1 MIEILILLILWLLS
15 CAVCVLGGFFI
26 GCKGLYTAKR
36 KNAVQGET
44 DPQIVRQAERELRE
58 LHNMLT
64 YDGTP
69 QEPIDGSNAP

>member
-26 GCKGLYTAKR
+26 GCKGLYRSKR
-36 KNAVQGET
+36 KNAVQSEA
-44 DPQIVRQAERELRE
+44 DPQILRRAERELRE

-69 QEPIDGSNAP
+69 QEPIDGNKVP

>member
-15 CAVCVLGGFFI
+15 CAVCALSGFFVAW
-26 GCKGLYTAKR
+26 KGLRLKR
-36 KNAVQGET
+36 KNVVQGET

>member
-15 CAVCVLGGFFI
+15 CAVCALGGFFI
-26 GCKGLYTAKR
+26 GCKSLYKAKR
-36 KNAVQGET
+36 KNDVQNEA
-44 DPQIVRQAERELRE
+44 DPQILRKAERELRE

-69 QEPIDGSNAP
+69 QAPIDENKVP

>member
-15 CAVCVLGGFFI
+15 CAVCALSGFFI
-26 GCKGLYTAKR
+26 GCKGLYRSKR
-36 KNAVQGET
+36 KNAVQSEA
-44 DPQIVRQAERELRE
+44 DPQILRKAEREFRE

-69 QEPIDGSNAP
+69 QAPIDENKVP

>member
-15 CAVCVLGGFFI
+15 CAVCALSGFFV
-26 GCKGLYTAKR
+26 GWKGLYRLKR
-36 KNAVQGET
+36 KNAVQSEA

-69 QEPIDGSNAP
+69 QETIDGNKVP